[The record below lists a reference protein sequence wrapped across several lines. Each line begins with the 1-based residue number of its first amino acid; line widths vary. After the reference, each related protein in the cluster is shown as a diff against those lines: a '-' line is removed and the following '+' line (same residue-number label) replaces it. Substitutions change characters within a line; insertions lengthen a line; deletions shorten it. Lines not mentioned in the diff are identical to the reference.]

1 MVRPVLARRPVRGK
15 AALALVWLLLL
26 GSVSCGLPRRVR
38 SMFGGQ
44 LPLQI
49 SVSPEANRNSPIAV
63 ELVIAYQGKL
73 LDELLKMPAGD
84 WFRKREQFLRDHP
97 GGVDTWK
104 WEWVPGQEVPAMEIS
119 YRVGAKGGVLFADY
133 ATPGDHRARIDPH
146 QPVRL
151 VLNPT
156 DFTVEGPR

>member
-1 MVRPVLARRPVRGK
+1 MVRTVFARRSVREK
-15 AALALVWLLLL
+15 AAMILVCLLLL
-26 GSVSCGLPRRVR
+26 GSASCGLPRRAR

-44 LPLQI
+44 LPLQVSI
-49 SVSPEANRNSPIAV
+49 SPEANHNSPIAV

-97 GGVDTWK
+97 QGVETWK
-104 WEWVPGQEVPAMEIS
+104 WEWVPGQEVSGMEIA

-133 ATPGDHRARIDPH
+133 STPGEHRAQIDPH
-146 QPVRL
+146 QPARL
-151 VLNPT
+151 VFNPT
-156 DFTVEGPR
+156 DFTVNPQP